1 MKKLLLLLLCFGVI
15 GASWAQDKTI
25 HGKVTSQ
32 SDGESLPGVNVIIR
46 GTTKGTT
53 TDFQG
58 NYSLAVPENAV
69 LVFSFIGY
77 ATIEVPIGNRT
88 VVNAALSDDITEL
101 EEVVITGYGSIRKKD
116 LTSAHTTVGAEQ
128 MEKTVNTT
136 IEQAIQ
142 GRAAGVYVT
151 QNSGQPGGGMSINI
165 RGVSSINGNTQPLYV
180 IDGVQIEAEQAS
192 GPQSSSN
199 PLSGLNPAD
208 IASMEILQ
216 GPSATALYGS
226 RATNGVVVITTKRGK
241 AGDIRITYGY
251 QFSVQSE
258 PQTLDVMNLRQ
269 YAQMVNEYHEIEG
282 GEVPVEYLDP
292 SILGEGTDWQGALF
306 DKATMNKHQL
316 SLSGGS
322 DKTKY
327 YFSGEYM
334 NQEGIAI
341 GSGFERYSSRLN
353 LDNQANDWLSIG
365 VNLSYNQT
373 NEKLTT
379 SQENIISTAL
389 QLSPN
394 IPVRNFDGTYGGGD
408 VDNNPAEQFVL
419 PNPIGLA
426 NITTNDKLKRQLLG
440 GINVTLTLMKG
451 LTFKSS
457 LNSNWE
463 NSEVTYFQPS
473 YQFGS
478 QRRDYANLSEYTNSN
493 TYWNWNQMLQ
503 YVKVIG
509 KHNINVMASHEAQK
523 SHWKNVSAGISD
535 FIVENIIDLNLGN
548 DATASNG
555 GGKGSWAMESY
566 LARANYNYDDRYLL
580 MAAFRADGSSNFGE
594 NNKWG
599 YFPSFSVAWRV
610 SEERFFELPMIN
622 DLRLRYE
629 NGLTGN
635 QGGGGYIYGSLNA
648 INTPWGTGFA
658 LARYPNSDLRWEET
672 KTNNFGLDVSFFDNR
687 LQVELDY
694 YIKKTDNLLT
704 PAANPSYLGVNGTG
718 SIANPYVNLGSLEN
732 KGWTIAL
739 NTVNIDNNGFTWQT
753 NLNVSHINT
762 EITALSTPTGFY
774 SRTSWWMDDWTQRAT
789 VGEAPWLF
797 YGYVVDGIFQSV
809 DEIEA
814 SAIPVDNNGDKIKID
829 PSGIWVGDYKYRDIS
844 GPDGTPDGIID
855 TYDQTYIGNPWP
867 KFFAGITN
875 TFSYKGLELSVLVT
889 GVQGNDIYNYVN
901 RENTDP
907 NNINLSRN
915 LLLDAMDYAKIG
927 TDADGNPVL
936 ENVGTD
942 IARINPNSLNNNFN
956 RHTSRN
962 VEDGSYI
969 RIKNISLSYNLP
981 SSIIGKQKIVRGA
994 RVTLSA
1000 QNVATFTKYSGY
1012 DPEVGSYVGAN
1023 VDAGNQAIGLDNGRY
1038 PLTRIY
1044 SLSVGID
1051 F

>member
-1 MKKLLLLLLCFGVI
+1 MKKLLLLLLCFSVI
-15 GASWAQDKTI
+15 GVSWAQEKTI
-25 HGKVTSQ
+25 TGKVTSQ

-58 NYSLAVPENAV
+58 DYSLEVPENAV

-77 ATIEVPIGNRT
+77 ATTEVPVGNRS
-88 VVNAALSDDITEL
+88 VVNVTLSDDITEL

-128 MEKTVNTT
+128 IQKTVNTT

-251 QFSVQSE
+251 QFSLQTE
-258 PQTLDVMNLRQ
+258 PQNLDVMNLRQ

-282 GEVPVEYLDP
+282 GNIPVEYLDP

-306 DKATMNKHQL
+306 DKAAMNKHQI

-353 LDNQANDWLSIG
+353 LDNEANDWLSIG

-373 NEKLTT
+373 DEKLTT
-379 SQENIISTAL
+379 SQENVISTAL

-394 IPVRNFDGTYGGGD
+394 IPVKNFDGSYGGGNI
-408 VDNNPAEQFVL
+408 DNNPAEQFVP

-440 GINVTLTLMKG
+440 GINITFTLMEGLTL
-451 LTFKSS
+451 KSS

-463 NSEVTYFQPS
+463 SGEATYFQPS
-473 YQFGS
+473 YTFGR
-478 QRRDYANLSEYTNSN
+478 QRRDYATLSEFSSNS

-503 YVKVIG
+503 YVKTIG

-523 SHWKNVSAGISD
+523 SNWKNLTGGKSD

-548 DATASNG
+548 DATASNS
-555 GGKGSWAMESY
+555 GGKGNWAMESY

-594 NNKWG
+594 DNKWG

-610 SEERFFELPMIN
+610 SEEDFFQVPVIN
-622 DLRLRYE
+622 DLRVRFE

-635 QGGGGYIYGSLNA
+635 QGGGGYIYGTLNTV
-648 INTPWGTGFA
+648 NTPWGTGFA
-658 LARYPNSDLRWEET
+658 LGRYPNSDLHWEET
-672 KTNNFGLDVSFFDNR
+672 RTNNFGLDVSFFENR
-687 LQVELDY
+687 LQVEFDY

-753 NLNVSHINT
+753 NLNVSKVNT
-762 EITALSTPTGFY
+762 EITSLSTPTGFY
-774 SRTSWWMDDWTQRAT
+774 SRTSWWMDEWTQRAA
-789 VGEAPWLF
+789 VGETPWLF
-797 YGYVVDGIFQSV
+797 YGYVVDGVFQSV
-809 DEIEA
+809 EEIEA
-814 SAIPVDNNGDKIKID
+814 SAIPVDNDGNNYAID

-867 KFFAGITN
+867 KFFAGMTN
-875 TFSYKGLELSVLVT
+875 TFSYKGFDLSIMVT

-901 RENTDP
+901 RTNTNP

-915 LLLDAMDYAKIG
+915 LLVDAMDYAKIG

-942 IARINPNSLNNNFN
+942 IARINPNGVNNNFT

-969 RIKNISLSYNLP
+969 RIKNISLSYNVP
-981 SSIIGKQKIVRGA
+981 HSIIGKQKVVRGA

-1000 QNVATFTKYSGY
+1000 QNVATFTNYSGY

-1023 VDAGNQAIGLDNGRY
+1023 VDPSNQAIGLDNGRY
-1038 PLTRIY
+1038 PLTPIY